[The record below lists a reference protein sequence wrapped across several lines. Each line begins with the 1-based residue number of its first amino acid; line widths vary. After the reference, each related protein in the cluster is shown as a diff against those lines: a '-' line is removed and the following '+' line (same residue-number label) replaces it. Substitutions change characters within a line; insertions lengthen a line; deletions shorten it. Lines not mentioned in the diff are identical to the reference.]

1 MLEEYLNHQKV
12 SNDLYVSQ
20 VKGLTAYSFKKQQDS
35 FYCLSPDV
43 HKNRLEIFFC
53 LGGKLKLEN
62 QTHDLYSIVSG
73 EIALLSGIGP
83 MLYCRTE
90 GMLEG
95 ILICMDVSH
104 ILENFDELYGEA
116 ANIRNICG
124 WLDRATECRQ
134 VKILG
139 KNIWTDTVFS
149 VLNTLESSER
159 RRYCILKAIELV
171 YLIQKESYV
180 LQICNGNCE
189 NQGYVQQTAE
199 EMRRYLKQHLDQKLT
214 IKQMSQRYCLSH
226 TAFKE
231 YFRRMNGCPFHKWL
245 LQQRMAKAV
254 ELLRHSSMSIL
265 EVAQSVGYE
274 GVSQFNVV
282 FKRIYGVTPSKY
294 RKMSDTGDF

>member
-1 MLEEYLNHQKV
+1 MLEEYLSHPKV

-73 EIALLSGIGP
+73 EIALLSGIEP
-83 MLYCRTE
+83 MLYCQTE

-254 ELLRHSSMSIL
+254 ELRRHSSMSIL
-265 EVAQSVGYE
+265 EIAQSVGYE

-282 FKRIYGVTPSKY
+282 FKRIYGVTPSRY

>member
-1 MLEEYLNHQKV
+1 
-12 SNDLYVSQ
+12 
-20 VKGLTAYSFKKQQDS
+20 
-35 FYCLSPDV
+35 
-43 HKNRLEIFFC
+43 
-53 LGGKLKLEN
+53 
-62 QTHDLYSIVSG
+62 
-73 EIALLSGIGP
+73 
-83 MLYCRTE
+83 MLYCQTE

-159 RRYCILKAIELV
+159 RQYCILKAIELV

-180 LQICNGNCE
+180 LQTNSGNYQ
-189 NQGYVQQTAE
+189 NQGYAQQTAE

-265 EVAQSVGYE
+265 EIAQSVGYE

-282 FKRIYGVTPSKY
+282 FKRIYGVTPSRY

>member
-1 MLEEYLNHQKV
+1 MLEEYLSHPKV

-43 HKNRLEIFFC
+43 NKNRLEIFFC
-53 LGGKLKLEN
+53 LGGKLRLEN
-62 QTHDLYSIVSG
+62 QTHDLYSIASG
-73 EIALLSGIGP
+73 EIALLSGIEP
-83 MLYCRTE
+83 MLYCQTE

-282 FKRIYGVTPSKY
+282 FKRIYGVTPSRY

>member
-43 HKNRLEIFFC
+43 HKNSLEIFFC

-83 MLYCRTE
+83 MLYCQTE

>member
-1 MLEEYLNHQKV
+1 MLEEYLNHPKV

-43 HKNRLEIFFC
+43 HKNSLEIFFC

-180 LQICNGNCE
+180 LQISNGNCE

>member
-1 MLEEYLNHQKV
+1 MLEEYLSHPKV

-73 EIALLSGIGP
+73 EIALLSGIEP
-83 MLYCRTE
+83 MLYCQTE

>member
-1 MLEEYLNHQKV
+1 MLEEYLSHPKV

-43 HKNRLEIFFC
+43 HKNSLEIFFC

-73 EIALLSGIGP
+73 EIALLSGIEP
-83 MLYCRTE
+83 MLYCQTE

>member
-1 MLEEYLNHQKV
+1 MLEEYLSHPKV

-43 HKNRLEIFFC
+43 HKNSLEIFFC

-62 QTHDLYSIVSG
+62 QTHDLYSIASG

-189 NQGYVQQTAE
+189 NQGYAQQTAE
-199 EMRRYLKQHLDQKLT
+199 EMRQYLKQHLDQKLT

-265 EVAQSVGYE
+265 EIAQSVGYE

-282 FKRIYGVTPSKY
+282 FKRIYGVTPRKKK
-294 RKMSDTGDF
+294 KMSDTGDF

>member
-43 HKNRLEIFFC
+43 HKNSLEIFFC

-73 EIALLSGIGP
+73 EIALLSGIEP
-83 MLYCRTE
+83 MLYCQTE

-265 EVAQSVGYE
+265 EIAQSVGYE

-282 FKRIYGVTPSKY
+282 FKRIYGVTPSRY

>member
-12 SNDLYVSQ
+12 LNDLYVSK
-20 VKGLTAYSFKKQQDS
+20 VKGLIAYSFKKQQDS
-35 FYCLSPDV
+35 LYCLSPDV
-43 HKNRLEIFFC
+43 HKNSLEIFFC

-73 EIALLSGIGP
+73 EIALLSGIEP
-83 MLYCRTE
+83 MLYCQTE

>member
-1 MLEEYLNHQKV
+1 MLEEYLSHPKV

-43 HKNRLEIFFC
+43 NKNRLEIFFC

-73 EIALLSGIGP
+73 EIALLSGIEP
-83 MLYCRTE
+83 MLYCQTE

-265 EVAQSVGYE
+265 EIAQSVGYE

-282 FKRIYGVTPSKY
+282 FKRIYGVTPSRY

>member
-1 MLEEYLNHQKV
+1 MLEEYLSHPKV

-73 EIALLSGIGP
+73 EIALLSGIEP
-83 MLYCRTE
+83 MLYCQTE

-265 EVAQSVGYE
+265 EIAQSVGYE

>member
-12 SNDLYVSQ
+12 LNDLYVSK
-20 VKGLTAYSFKKQQDS
+20 VKGLIAYSFKKQQDS

-43 HKNRLEIFFC
+43 HKNSLEIFFC

-73 EIALLSGIGP
+73 EIALLSGIEP

-180 LQICNGNCE
+180 LQISNGNCE

-282 FKRIYGVTPSKY
+282 FKRIYGVTPRKY

>member
-43 HKNRLEIFFC
+43 HKNSLEIFFC

-73 EIALLSGIGP
+73 EIALLSGIEP
-83 MLYCRTE
+83 MLYCQTE

-180 LQICNGNCE
+180 LQYEQRELSKSGICAANS
-189 NQGYVQQTAE
+189 
-199 EMRRYLKQHLDQKLT
+199 RRN
-214 IKQMSQRYCLSH
+214 
-226 TAFKE
+226 A
-231 YFRRMNGCPFHKWL
+231 P
-245 LQQRMAKAV
+245 
-254 ELLRHSSMSIL
+254 
-265 EVAQSVGYE
+265 
-274 GVSQFNVV
+274 VSQAAF
-282 FKRIYGVTPSKY
+282 RSKTDY
-294 RKMSDTGDF
+294 

>member
-73 EIALLSGIGP
+73 EIALLSGIEP
-83 MLYCRTE
+83 MLYCQTE

-282 FKRIYGVTPSKY
+282 FKRIYGVTPSRY

>member
-43 HKNRLEIFFC
+43 HKNSLEIFFC

-73 EIALLSGIGP
+73 EIALLSGIEP
-83 MLYCRTE
+83 MLYCQTE

>member
-1 MLEEYLNHQKV
+1 MLEEYLSHPKV
-12 SNDLYVSQ
+12 SNDLYISQ

-53 LGGKLKLEN
+53 LGGKLRLEN
-62 QTHDLYSIVSG
+62 QTHDLYSIASG
-73 EIALLSGIGP
+73 EIALLSGIEP
-83 MLYCRTE
+83 MLYCQTE

-282 FKRIYGVTPSKY
+282 FKRIYGVTPSRY

>member
-43 HKNRLEIFFC
+43 NKNRLEIFFC
-53 LGGKLKLEN
+53 LGGKLRLEN
-62 QTHDLYSIVSG
+62 QTHDLYSIASG
-73 EIALLSGIGP
+73 EIALLSGIEP
-83 MLYCRTE
+83 MLYCQTE

-265 EVAQSVGYE
+265 EIAQSVGYE

-282 FKRIYGVTPSKY
+282 FKRIYGVTPSRY

>member
-1 MLEEYLNHQKV
+1 MLEEYLSHPKV

-43 HKNRLEIFFC
+43 NKNRLEIFFC

-73 EIALLSGIGP
+73 EIALLSGIEP
-83 MLYCRTE
+83 MLYCQTE

>member
-53 LGGKLKLEN
+53 LGGKLRLEN
-62 QTHDLYSIVSG
+62 QTHDLYSIASG
-73 EIALLSGIGP
+73 EIALLSGIEP
-83 MLYCRTE
+83 MLYCQTE

-95 ILICMDVSH
+95 ILICMDVSR

-159 RRYCILKAIELV
+159 RQYCILKAIELV

-180 LQICNGNCE
+180 LQTNSGNYQ
-189 NQGYVQQTAE
+189 NQGYAQQTAE
-199 EMRRYLKQHLDQKLT
+199 EMRQYLKQHLDQKLT

-265 EVAQSVGYE
+265 EIAQSVGYE

-282 FKRIYGVTPSKY
+282 FKRIYGVTPSRY

>member
-1 MLEEYLNHQKV
+1 MLEEYLSHPKV

-43 HKNRLEIFFC
+43 NKNRLEIFFC
-53 LGGKLKLEN
+53 LGGKLRLEN
-62 QTHDLYSIVSG
+62 QTHDLYSIASG
-73 EIALLSGIGP
+73 EIALLSGIEP
-83 MLYCRTE
+83 MLYCQTE

-265 EVAQSVGYE
+265 EIAQSVGYE

-282 FKRIYGVTPSKY
+282 FKRIYGVTPSRY

>member
-1 MLEEYLNHQKV
+1 MLEEYLNHPKV

-43 HKNRLEIFFC
+43 HKNSLEIFFC

-73 EIALLSGIGP
+73 EIALLSGIEP
-83 MLYCRTE
+83 MLYCQTE

-189 NQGYVQQTAE
+189 NQGYAQQTAE
-199 EMRRYLKQHLDQKLT
+199 EMRQYLKQHLDQKLT

-265 EVAQSVGYE
+265 EIAQSVGYE

-282 FKRIYGVTPSKY
+282 FKRIYGVTPSRY

>member
-43 HKNRLEIFFC
+43 HKNSLEIFFC

-73 EIALLSGIGP
+73 EIALLSGIEP
-83 MLYCRTE
+83 MLYCQTE

-95 ILICMDVSH
+95 ILICMDVSR

-265 EVAQSVGYE
+265 EIAQSVGYE

-282 FKRIYGVTPSKY
+282 FKRIYGVTPSRY

>member
-12 SNDLYVSQ
+12 LNDLYVSK
-20 VKGLTAYSFKKQQDS
+20 VKGLIAYSFKKQQDS
-35 FYCLSPDV
+35 LYCLSPDV
-43 HKNRLEIFFC
+43 HKNSLEIFFC

-73 EIALLSGIGP
+73 EIALLSGIEP

-104 ILENFDELYGEA
+104 ILETFDELYGEA

-149 VLNTLESSER
+149 VLNTLESCER

-265 EVAQSVGYE
+265 EIAQSVGYE

>member
-43 HKNRLEIFFC
+43 HKNSLEIFFC

-73 EIALLSGIGP
+73 EIALLSGIEP
-83 MLYCRTE
+83 MLYCQTE

-265 EVAQSVGYE
+265 
-274 GVSQFNVV
+274 
-282 FKRIYGVTPSKY
+282 KLPS
-294 RKMSDTGDF
+294 R

>member
-12 SNDLYVSQ
+12 LNDLYVSK
-20 VKGLTAYSFKKQQDS
+20 VKGLIAYSFKKQQDS
-35 FYCLSPDV
+35 LYCLSPDV
-43 HKNRLEIFFC
+43 HKNSLEIFFC

-73 EIALLSGIGP
+73 EIALLSGIEP

-134 VKILG
+134 VKILR

>member
-73 EIALLSGIGP
+73 EIALLSGIEP
-83 MLYCRTE
+83 MLYCQTE

>member
-43 HKNRLEIFFC
+43 HKNSLEIFFC

-73 EIALLSGIGP
+73 EIALLSGIEP
-83 MLYCRTE
+83 MLYCQTE

-104 ILENFDELYGEA
+104 ILENFDELYGET

-189 NQGYVQQTAE
+189 NQGYAQQTAE
-199 EMRRYLKQHLDQKLT
+199 EMRQYLKQHLDQKLT

>member
-1 MLEEYLNHQKV
+1 MLEEYLSHPKV

-53 LGGKLKLEN
+53 LGGKLRLEN
-62 QTHDLYSIVSG
+62 QTHDLYSIASG
-73 EIALLSGIGP
+73 EIALLSGIEP
-83 MLYCRTE
+83 MLYCQTE

-265 EVAQSVGYE
+265 EIAQSVGYE

-282 FKRIYGVTPSKY
+282 FKRIYGVTPSRY

>member
-43 HKNRLEIFFC
+43 NKNRLEIFFC

-73 EIALLSGIGP
+73 EIALLSGIEP
-83 MLYCRTE
+83 MLYCQTE

>member
-1 MLEEYLNHQKV
+1 MLEEYLSHPKV

-43 HKNRLEIFFC
+43 HKNSLEIFFC

-73 EIALLSGIGP
+73 EIALLSGIEP
-83 MLYCRTE
+83 MLYCQTE

-265 EVAQSVGYE
+265 EIAQSVGYE

-282 FKRIYGVTPSKY
+282 FKRIYGVTPSRY

>member
-1 MLEEYLNHQKV
+1 MLEEYLSHPKV

-73 EIALLSGIGP
+73 EIALLSGIEP
-83 MLYCRTE
+83 MLYCQTE

-265 EVAQSVGYE
+265 EIAQSVGYE

-282 FKRIYGVTPSKY
+282 FKRIYGVTPSRY

>member
-1 MLEEYLNHQKV
+1 MLEEYLSHPKV

-43 HKNRLEIFFC
+43 NKNRLEIFFC
-53 LGGKLKLEN
+53 LGGKLRLEN
-62 QTHDLYSIVSG
+62 QTHDLYSIASG
-73 EIALLSGIGP
+73 EIALLSGIEP
-83 MLYCRTE
+83 MLYCQTE

-95 ILICMDVSH
+95 ILICMDVSR

-265 EVAQSVGYE
+265 EIAQSVGYE

-282 FKRIYGVTPSKY
+282 FKRIYGVTPSRY

>member
-1 MLEEYLNHQKV
+1 MLEEYLNHPKV

-43 HKNRLEIFFC
+43 HKNSLEIFFC

-73 EIALLSGIGP
+73 EIALLSGIEP
-83 MLYCRTE
+83 MLYCQTE

>member
-1 MLEEYLNHQKV
+1 MLEEYLSHPKV

-43 HKNRLEIFFC
+43 NKNRLEIFFC
-53 LGGKLKLEN
+53 LGGKLRLEN
-62 QTHDLYSIVSG
+62 QTHDLYSIASG
-73 EIALLSGIGP
+73 EIALLSGIEP
-83 MLYCRTE
+83 MLYCQTE

-95 ILICMDVSH
+95 ILICMDVSR